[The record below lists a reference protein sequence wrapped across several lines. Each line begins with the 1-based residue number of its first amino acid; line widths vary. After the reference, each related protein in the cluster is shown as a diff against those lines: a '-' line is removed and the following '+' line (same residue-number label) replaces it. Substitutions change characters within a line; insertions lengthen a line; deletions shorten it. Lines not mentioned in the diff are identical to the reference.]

1 MMKYFFGGLIILSVI
16 IGFVRGDVSAVSN
29 GIITSC
35 GDAVALAITLCGIIC
50 LWSGI
55 MRVAQTSG
63 LTEVIAKILSPL
75 LSKLFKGIDRNG
87 RAMQYIVL
95 NVTANLLGLG
105 NASTPFGIAAMKELE
120 KEEHSE
126 APEENTVSLK
136 KSSVKKGSLKNN
148 VQKNSPPKSGSFFPE
163 DTATDNMILFTV
175 LNTASLQLIPTTAA
189 ALRLQHGSSA
199 PMEILPSVW
208 AVSVVNLLLTVT
220 AAKVLGRIYKRAKK

>member
-1 MMKYFFGGLIILSVI
+1 MMNYIFGGLIILSVV
-16 IGFVRGDVSAVSN
+16 IGFVRGDAAAVSN

-35 GDAVALAITLCGIIC
+35 GDAVALAITLCGVIC

-63 LTEVIAKILSPL
+63 LTGIIAKILSPL
-75 LSKLFKGIDRNG
+75 LSKLFKGIDRKG
-87 RAMQYIVL
+87 KAMQYIIL

-120 KEEHSE
+120 KEEHDDTFEKRSE
-126 APEENTVSLK
+126 KMSGTVSSSCMK
-136 KSSVKKGSLKNN
+136 KDT
-148 VQKNSPPKSGSFFPE
+148 PFPE

-189 ALRLQHGSSA
+189 ALRLRHGSSA
-199 PMEILPSVW
+199 PMEILPAVW
-208 AVSVVNLLLTVT
+208 VVSVVNLLLTLT
-220 AAKVLGRIYKRAKK
+220 AAKVLGKIYKKTKK